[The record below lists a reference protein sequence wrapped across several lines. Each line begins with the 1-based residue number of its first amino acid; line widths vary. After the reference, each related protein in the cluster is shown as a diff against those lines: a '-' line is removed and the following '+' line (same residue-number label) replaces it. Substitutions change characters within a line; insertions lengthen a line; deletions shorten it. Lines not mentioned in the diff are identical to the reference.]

1 LARFTARLFTKQT
14 NLKQAK
20 LGSSRSR
27 STASKQCR
35 SPDNHPL
42 KRLLDYGQ
50 RYHKPVRWAIAC
62 SILNKVFDL
71 APSALI
77 GTAVDVVVQQQN
89 SVLGRLGIQDLFTQ
103 LLVLSVLTFCIWS
116 LESAFQYAYDRL
128 WRNLAQTIQH
138 HLRLDAY
145 AHLQELELAYFEER
159 STGGLLSILNDDI
172 NQLERFLN
180 GGANDILQVSTT
192 VIIIG
197 SVFFLLAPS
206 VAWMAMLPMPLIVWG
221 SVIFQRRLAPR
232 YVEMREKV
240 GLLNG
245 RLSNNLSGITTIK
258 SFATEAYETERIAH
272 DSEAYR
278 QSNQRAIALSAAFIP
293 LIRLLILIGF
303 LATLLYG
310 GQLAIAGKLSVGSYS
325 VLIFLTQSL
334 LWPLTRLGETF
345 DLYQRA
351 MASTKRVMDLLD
363 TPIAIH
369 SGHLLVGESGQESAK
384 KGGERGERREELE
397 GKGGRGEGGKELPLL
412 TTNNQ
417 QLTTSQTQNSKL
429 KTQNSLISGDIYLR
443 DVTFAYADRR
453 PVIEQLSLHIPA
465 GKTTAIVGATGS
477 GKSTLVKLLLRL
489 YEVQSGTI
497 TLDGVDLRELE
508 LQSLRRAIGWVN
520 QDVFLFHGT
529 VAENIAYGS
538 FDATPAEIIA
548 AAETAEAHE
557 FIQQLPQGYDT
568 VVGERGQKLSGG
580 QRQRLA
586 IARAIL
592 KDPPILILDEATSA
606 VDNETE
612 AAIQRSLERL
622 TVGRTTIA
630 IAHRLSTV
638 RNVHCIYV
646 MEHGKLIESGR
657 HETLLA
663 QHGIYA
669 KLWQI
674 QTGATLA

>member
-1 LARFTARLFTKQT
+1 LARLTSRLFSKRSTISKETK
-14 NLKQAK
+14 A
-20 LGSSRSR
+20 GFRSSRS
-27 STASKQCR
+27 THASQAQP
-35 SPDNHPL
+35 SQQAHPI

-50 RYHKPVRWAIAC
+50 GYHNQVRWAIAC

-77 GTAVDVVVQQQN
+77 GTAIDIVVQQQN
-89 SVLGRLGIQDLFTQ
+89 SLFGRLGIQDLFTQ
-103 LLVLSVLTFCIWS
+103 LVILSLLTFCIWG

-128 WRNLAQTIQH
+128 WRNLAQNIQH
-138 HLRLDAY
+138 NLRLDAY
-145 AHLQELELAYFEER
+145 DHLQELELAYFEER

-180 GGANDILQVSTT
+180 GGANDLLQVSTT
-192 VIIIG
+192 AIIIG
-197 SVFFLLAPS
+197 SVFFILAPT
-206 VAWMAMLPMPLIVWG
+206 VAWMAVLPMPLIVWG
-221 SVIFQRRLAPR
+221 SIIFQRRLAPR
-232 YVEMREKV
+232 YADMREKV
-240 GLLNG
+240 SLLNG

-258 SFATEAYETERIAH
+258 SFATEAYETVRIAH

-278 QSNQRAIALSAAFIP
+278 QSNRRAIALSAAFIP
-293 LIRLLILIGF
+293 LIRMLVLLGF

-351 MASTKRVMDLLD
+351 MASTRRVMDLLD

-369 SGHLLVGESGQESAK
+369 SGHLALGRSGQQSAVK
-384 KGGERGERREELE
+384 RSAVSDQRSANSFGEASYSDQTSETA
-397 GKGGRGEGGKELPLL
+397 PLL
-412 TTNNQ
+412 TTKNQ
-417 QLTTSQTQNSKL
+417 KLTTGSTQNSAI
-429 KTQNSLISGDIYLR
+429 QGDIYLQ
-443 DVTFAYADRR
+443 DVTFAYTDRQ
-453 PVIEQLSLHIPA
+453 PVIERLSLHIPA
-465 GKTTAIVGATGS
+465 GETTAIVGATGS

-497 TLDGVDLRELE
+497 TLDGVELRDLA
-508 LQSLRRAIGWVN
+508 LQDLRRAIGWVN

-538 FDATPAEIIA
+538 FDATSAEIVT
-548 AAETAEAHE
+548 AAEIAEAHE
-557 FIQQLPQGYDT
+557 FIQQLPQGYET
-568 VVGERGQKLSGG
+568 IVGERGQKLSGG

-612 AAIQRSLERL
+612 AAIQRSLERI

-638 RNVHCIYV
+638 RNANCIYV
-646 MEHGKLIESGR
+646 MEQGKIAEYGR
-657 HETLLA
+657 HEALL
-663 QHGIYA
+663 QQQGIYA
-669 KLWQI
+669 NLWQI
-674 QTGATLA
+674 QTGAK